1 MSKDGTSYFSIV
13 IIIVVMMLLV
23 FLIFRLLVLLMLLV
37 LVVGAVKGDFILA
50 PHTPMTMDCAT

>member
-1 MSKDGTSYFSIV
+1 M
-13 IIIVVMMLLV
+13 VMVMFLV
-23 FLIFRLLVLLMLLV
+23 FLIFRLLMLLV

>member
-1 MSKDGTSYFSIV
+1 M
-13 IIIVVMMLLV
+13 VMVMLLV

>member
-1 MSKDGTSYFSIV
+1 MLMV
-13 IIIVVMMLLV
+13 MLLV